1 MKPSPLETQT
11 LVPCPVADVPD
22 AIQIYVRR
30 IEWMDEKKLRH
41 WNVLGYFNF
50 YPPPYFEERSRR
62 GELFVYRNE
71 ANAIVGAVVLLALC
85 IVAFSFIHPEVDL
98 ASGYSLIVLLA
109 AFVVLIVVHELI
121 HGLTW
126 SRFTP
131 NGFKDVE
138 FGVMWN
144 ALAPYCA
151 CNAPLKKGPYILGAL
166 MPLVILGI
174 IPLIVAFCIGSV
186 PLLYIGALMVVGATG
201 DILIVLKLL
210 GHKSTATDVLLY
222 EHPTEGGSV
231 IFER

>member
-1 MKPSPLETQT
+1 M
-11 LVPCPVADVPD
+11 A
-22 AIQIYVRR
+22 R
-30 IEWMDEKKLRH
+30 EKKERKLTEAEQRRLDHFNEVGDALVAQGYKRTDLRINMVTA
-41 WNVLGYFNF
+41 NVV
-50 YPPPYFEERSRR
+50 S
-62 GELFVYRNE
+62 
-71 ANAIVGAVVLLALC
+71 IVGAVVLLALC

-151 CNAPLKKGPYILGAL
+151 CNAPLKKGPYILGAM
-166 MPLVILGI
+166 MPLITLGI
-174 IPLIVAFCIGSV
+174 IPLVVAFCIGSV

-222 EHPTEGGSV
+222 DHPTEGGSV

>member
-1 MKPSPLETQT
+1 M
-11 LVPCPVADVPD
+11 A
-22 AIQIYVRR
+22 R
-30 IEWMDEKKLRH
+30 EKKERTLTEAERRRLDHFNAVSDELVAQGYRRTDLRINMVTA
-41 WNVLGYFNF
+41 NVV
-50 YPPPYFEERSRR
+50 S
-62 GELFVYRNE
+62 
-71 ANAIVGAVVLLALC
+71 IVGAVALLALC
-85 IVAFSFIHPEVDL
+85 IAAFIFIHPEVDL
-98 ASGYSLIVLLA
+98 ASGYSLVVLLV

-121 HGLTW
+121 HGFTW

-151 CNAPLKKGPYILGAL
+151 CNAPLKKGPYILGSM
-166 MPLVILGI
+166 MPLITLGI
-174 IPLIVAFCIGSV
+174 IPLIVAFCIGSA

-210 GHKSTATDVLLY
+210 GHKSAATDVLLY
-222 EHPTEGGSV
+222 DHPTEGGSV

>member
-1 MKPSPLETQT
+1 M
-11 LVPCPVADVPD
+11 A
-22 AIQIYVRR
+22 R
-30 IEWMDEKKLRH
+30 EKKERKLTEAEQRRLDHFNEVGDALVAQGDRRTDLRINMVTA
-41 WNVLGYFNF
+41 NVV
-50 YPPPYFEERSRR
+50 S
-62 GELFVYRNE
+62 
-71 ANAIVGAVVLLALC
+71 IVGAVALLALC

-151 CNAPLKKGPYILGAL
+151 CNAPLKKGPYILGAM
-166 MPLVILGI
+166 MPLVTLGI

-210 GHKSTATDVLLY
+210 DHKSTATDVLLY
-222 EHPTEGGSV
+222 DHPTEGGSV

>member
-1 MKPSPLETQT
+1 M
-11 LVPCPVADVPD
+11 A
-22 AIQIYVRR
+22 R
-30 IEWMDEKKLRH
+30 EKKERKLTEAEQRRLDHFNEVGDALVAQGYRRTDLRINMVTA
-41 WNVLGYFNF
+41 NVV
-50 YPPPYFEERSRR
+50 S
-62 GELFVYRNE
+62 
-71 ANAIVGAVVLLALC
+71 IVGAVVLLALC

-151 CNAPLKKGPYILGAL
+151 CNAPLKKGSYILGAL
-166 MPLVILGI
+166 MPLITLGI
-174 IPLIVAFCIGSV
+174 IPLIVAFCIGSAQ
-186 PLLYIGALMVVGATG
+186 LLYIGALMVVCATG

-210 GHKSTATDVLLY
+210 GHRSTATDVLLY
-222 EHPTEGGSV
+222 DHPTEGGSV
-231 IFER
+231 IFDR

>member
-1 MKPSPLETQT
+1 M
-11 LVPCPVADVPD
+11 A
-22 AIQIYVRR
+22 R
-30 IEWMDEKKLRH
+30 EKKERKLTEAEQRRLDHFNEVGDELVAQGYRRTDLRINMVTA
-41 WNVLGYFNF
+41 NVV
-50 YPPPYFEERSRR
+50 S
-62 GELFVYRNE
+62 
-71 ANAIVGAVVLLALC
+71 IVGAVVLLALC

-138 FGVMWN
+138 FGVMWS

-174 IPLIVAFCIGSV
+174 IPLVVAFCIGSV

-222 EHPTEGGSV
+222 DHPTEGGSV

>member
-1 MKPSPLETQT
+1 M
-11 LVPCPVADVPD
+11 A
-22 AIQIYVRR
+22 R
-30 IEWMDEKKLRH
+30 EKKERKLTEAEQRRLDHFNEVGDALVAQGYKRTDLRINMVTA
-41 WNVLGYFNF
+41 NVV
-50 YPPPYFEERSRR
+50 S
-62 GELFVYRNE
+62 
-71 ANAIVGAVVLLALC
+71 IVGAVVLLALC

-174 IPLIVAFCIGSV
+174 IPLVVAFCIGSV

-222 EHPTEGGSV
+222 DHPTEGGSV

>member
-1 MKPSPLETQT
+1 M
-11 LVPCPVADVPD
+11 A
-22 AIQIYVRR
+22 R
-30 IEWMDEKKLRH
+30 EKKERKLTEAEQRRLDHFNEVGDALVAQGYTRTDLRINMVTA
-41 WNVLGYFNF
+41 NVV
-50 YPPPYFEERSRR
+50 S
-62 GELFVYRNE
+62 
-71 ANAIVGAVVLLALC
+71 IVGAVALLALC

-138 FGVMWN
+138 FGVMWS

-166 MPLVILGI
+166 MPLITLGI
-174 IPLIVAFCIGSV
+174 IPLIVAFCIGSA

-210 GHKSTATDVLLY
+210 GHKSAATDVLLY
-222 EHPTEGGSV
+222 DHPTEGGSV

>member
-1 MKPSPLETQT
+1 MAGKRKERKLTDAERRRLERFEATCDDLVAQGYRRMDLRVSIGAATVISVIAVVVLMAIAFPLFVIAHPEQ
-11 LVPCPVADVPD
+11 
-22 AIQIYVRR
+22 
-30 IEWMDEKKLRH
+30 
-41 WNVLGYFNF
+41 
-50 YPPPYFEERSRR
+50 
-62 GELFVYRNE
+62 ELFGSGMD
-71 ANAIVGAVVLLALC
+71 IVICL
-85 IVAFSFIHPEVDL
+85 VAFV
-98 ASGYSLIVLLA
+98 ALICA
-109 AFVVLIVVHELI
+109 HELI
-121 HGLTW
+121 HGYTW

-166 MPLVILGI
+166 MPLVTLGI
-174 IPLIVAFCIGSV
+174 IPLVVAFCIGSV

-210 GHKSTATDVLLY
+210 DHKSTATDVLLY
-222 EHPTEGGSV
+222 DHPTEGGSV

>member
-1 MKPSPLETQT
+1 M
-11 LVPCPVADVPD
+11 A
-22 AIQIYVRR
+22 R
-30 IEWMDEKKLRH
+30 EKKERKLTEAEQRRLDH
-41 WNVLGYFNF
+41 FNEVGDALVAQGYTRTDLQINMVTANVV
-50 YPPPYFEERSRR
+50 S
-62 GELFVYRNE
+62 
-71 ANAIVGAVVLLALC
+71 IVGAVALLALC

-109 AFVVLIVVHELI
+109 ALVVLIVVHELI

-151 CNAPLKKGPYILGAL
+151 CNAPLKKGPYILGAM
-166 MPLVILGI
+166 MPLVTLGI
-174 IPLIVAFCIGSV
+174 IPLVVAFCIGSV

-222 EHPTEGGSV
+222 DHPTEGGSV

>member
-1 MKPSPLETQT
+1 M
-11 LVPCPVADVPD
+11 AH
-22 AIQIYVRR
+22 
-30 IEWMDEKKLRH
+30 EKKERKLTEAEQRRLDHFNEVGDALVAQGYKRTDLRINMVTA
-41 WNVLGYFNF
+41 NVV
-50 YPPPYFEERSRR
+50 S
-62 GELFVYRNE
+62 
-71 ANAIVGAVVLLALC
+71 IVGAIVLLALC

-166 MPLVILGI
+166 MPLITLGI
-174 IPLIVAFCIGSV
+174 IPLVVAFCIGSV
-186 PLLYIGALMVVGATG
+186 PLLYIGSLMVVGATG

-222 EHPTEGGSV
+222 DHPTEGGSV

>member
-1 MKPSPLETQT
+1 M
-11 LVPCPVADVPD
+11 A
-22 AIQIYVRR
+22 R
-30 IEWMDEKKLRH
+30 EKKERKLTEAEQRRLDHFNEVGDALVAQGYKRTDLRINMVTA
-41 WNVLGYFNF
+41 NVV
-50 YPPPYFEERSRR
+50 S
-62 GELFVYRNE
+62 
-71 ANAIVGAVVLLALC
+71 IVGAVALLALC

-138 FGVMWN
+138 FGVMWS

-151 CNAPLKKGPYILGAL
+151 CNAPLKKGPYILGAM
-166 MPLVILGI
+166 MPLVTLGI

-222 EHPTEGGSV
+222 DHPTEGGSV

>member
-1 MKPSPLETQT
+1 M
-11 LVPCPVADVPD
+11 A
-22 AIQIYVRR
+22 R
-30 IEWMDEKKLRH
+30 EKKERKLTEAEQRRLDHFNEVGDALVAQGYTRTDLRINMVTA
-41 WNVLGYFNF
+41 NVV
-50 YPPPYFEERSRR
+50 S
-62 GELFVYRNE
+62 
-71 ANAIVGAVVLLALC
+71 IVGAVALLALC

-138 FGVMWN
+138 FGVMWS

-151 CNAPLKKGPYILGAL
+151 CNAPLKKGPYILGAM
-166 MPLVILGI
+166 MPLITLGI

-222 EHPTEGGSV
+222 DHPTEGGSV

>member
-1 MKPSPLETQT
+1 M
-11 LVPCPVADVPD
+11 A
-22 AIQIYVRR
+22 R
-30 IEWMDEKKLRH
+30 EKKERKLTEAEQRRLDHFNEVGDALVAQGYRRTDLRINMVTA
-41 WNVLGYFNF
+41 NVV
-50 YPPPYFEERSRR
+50 S
-62 GELFVYRNE
+62 
-71 ANAIVGAVVLLALC
+71 IVGAVVLLALC

-151 CNAPLKKGPYILGAL
+151 CNAPLKKGPYILGAM
-166 MPLVILGI
+166 MPLVTLGI

-222 EHPTEGGSV
+222 DHPTEGGSV